1 MALLTPEIEALV
13 GMESEEVAACDLVE
27 RGAVRRFAQASLDDD
42 PIYYDAAAGAQ
53 SRYQGPVAPPLF
65 PMTMFRDDF
74 GSPDA
79 LSERAADPDFDGIV
93 GATVQGLPPVP
104 VKGLALLNGGTQVEF
119 FAYARHGDRV
129 IAKSR
134 YDAIYEKAGKAG
146 PMLFVVIATDY
157 RAGGQLLLRV
167 RKTQIRR

>member
-13 GMESEEVAACDLVE
+13 GMESEEVTACDPVE

-42 PIYYDAAAGAQ
+42 PIYHDADARGRYGA
-53 SRYQGPVAPPLF
+53 PVAPPLF

-74 GSPDA
+74 GSPDV

-93 GATVQGLPPVP
+93 GATVQGLPPLP
-104 VKGLALLNGGTQVEF
+104 VKGLALLNGGTEVEF
-119 FAYARHGDRV
+119 FAYARHGSRV
-129 IAKSR
+129 TAKSR
-134 YDAIYEKAGKAG
+134 YEKIYEKAGKSG

-157 RAGGQLLLRV
+157 RADGRLLLRV

>member
-1 MALLTPEIEALV
+1 MALLTREIEALV
-13 GMESEEVAACDLVE
+13 GMESEEVAACDRVE

-42 PIYYDAAAGAQ
+42 PIYYEASAASERFG
-53 SRYQGPVAPPLF
+53 GPVAPPLF

-74 GSPDA
+74 GSADV

-93 GATVQGLPPVP
+93 GATVQGLPPLP
-104 VKGLALLNGGTQVEF
+104 VSGLALLNGGTEVEL
-119 FAYARHGDRV
+119 FAYAPHGSRV
-129 IAKSR
+129 TSKSR
-134 YDAIYEKAGKAG
+134 YEAIYEKSGKSG

-157 RAGGQLLLRV
+157 MAEGRLLLRV

>member
-1 MALLTPEIEALV
+1 MALLTSEIEALI
-13 GMESEEVAACDLVE
+13 GMESEEVAACDVVE

-42 PIYYDAAAGAQ
+42 PIYYDPAVVT
-53 SRYQGPVAPPLF
+53 RYGGPVAPPLF

-74 GSPDA
+74 GMPDV
-79 LSERAADPDFDGIV
+79 LSERATDPHFDGIV

-104 VKGLALLNGGTQVEF
+104 VKEGLALLNGGTQVEF
-119 FAYARHGDRV
+119 FAYARHGER
-129 IAKSR
+129 ITAKSR
-134 YDAIYEKAGKAG
+134 YDAIYEKAGKSG

-157 RAGGQLLLRV
+157 RAAGRLLLRV

>member
-13 GMESEEVAACDLVE
+13 GLESEEVAACDVVE
-27 RGAVRRFAQASLDDD
+27 RGAVRRFAQASLDGD
-42 PIYYDAAAGAQ
+42 PIYYDTSAAT
-53 SRYQGPVAPPLF
+53 RYGGPVAPPLF

-93 GATVQGLPPVP
+93 GATVQGLPPLP
-104 VKGLALLNGGTQVEF
+104 VRNLALLNGGTEVEL

-129 IAKSR
+129 TAKSR
-134 YDAIYEKAGKAG
+134 YEKIYEKAGKSG
-146 PMLFVVIATDY
+146 PMLFVIIATDY
-157 RAGGQLLLRV
+157 RAGDRLLLRV

>member
-1 MALLTPEIEALV
+1 MVLLTPEIEALV
-13 GMESEEVAACDLVE
+13 GMESEEVAACDVVE
-27 RGAVRRFAQASLDDD
+27 RGAVRRFVQASLDDD
-42 PIYYDAAAGAQ
+42 PIYYDPAAASYGA
-53 SRYQGPVAPPLF
+53 PVAPPLF
-65 PMTMFRDDF
+65 PMTMFRDGF
-74 GSPDA
+74 GSLDV

-104 VKGLALLNGGTQVEF
+104 VKKGLALLNGGTQVEF

-129 IAKSR
+129 TAKSR
-134 YDAIYEKAGKAG
+134 YDAIFEKSGKTG

-167 RKTQIRR
+167 RRTQIRR